1 MPEPIQRLQSG
12 INERQ
17 SELQRVADVL
27 AREAHRFRRRGGVN
41 RVILIAL
48 GAMTATQAGL
58 EQLEL
63 IPKTYLSLVFL
74 ITGVV
79 IAVIAGIEAAFKF
92 ESKGAELTA
101 LAASCHSMV
110 RQTDS
115 AWYRQVGIESDS
127 EKQVTGALQVI
138 ELQQAK
144 LDEVQEKAAT
154 LGVNIAL
161 EVRRTHNKSLQRYGG
176 DDDDDDDDDSRLS
189 RQHRPYAA

>member
-1 MPEPIQRLQSG
+1 MPDPIQKLQSG

-17 SELQRVADVL
+17 AELQRVADVL
-27 AREAHRFRRRGGVN
+27 AREAHRLRRRGGLN

-48 GAMTATQAGL
+48 GAITATQSGL
-58 EQLEL
+58 EQLSL
-63 IPKTYLSLVFL
+63 VPKTYLGLIFLVL
-74 ITGVV
+74 GVL

-115 AWYRQVGIESDS
+115 AWYRQVGIEDDP
-127 EKQVTGALQVI
+127 EKQKQGALQVI

-144 LDEVQEKAAT
+144 LDEAQEKAAA

-161 EVRRTHNKSLQRYGG
+161 EVRRPHNKALRRYGG
-176 DDDDDDDDDSRLS
+176 DDDDDDDQPNREIA
-189 RQHRPYAA
+189 RRPYAA

>member
-1 MPEPIQRLQSG
+1 MPQHIKHLQSG

-27 AREAHRFRRRGGVN
+27 AKEAHRLRRRGGLN

-48 GAMTATQAGL
+48 GAMSATQAGIEKL
-58 EQLEL
+58 AI
-63 IPKTYLSLVFL
+63 IPETYLSLFFL
-74 ITGVV
+74 AVGVLV
-79 IAVIAGIEAAFKF
+79 AVIAGIEAAFKF

-115 AWYRQVGIESDS
+115 AWYRQVGIEEDG
-127 EKQVTGALQVI
+127 EKQVQGALQVM
-138 ELQQAK
+138 ELQQSK
-144 LDEVQEKAAT
+144 LDEVQEKAAA

-161 EVRRTHNKSLQRYGG
+161 EVRRQHNKALPRSS
-176 DDDDDDDDDSRLS
+176 DDDDDDDDMPDNNGPR
-189 RQHRPYAA
+189 RPYAA

>member
-1 MPEPIQRLQSG
+1 
-12 INERQ
+12 
-17 SELQRVADVL
+17 
-27 AREAHRFRRRGGVN
+27 
-41 RVILIAL
+41 
-48 GAMTATQAGL
+48 
-58 EQLEL
+58 
-63 IPKTYLSLVFL
+63 
-74 ITGVV
+74 
-79 IAVIAGIEAAFKF
+79 
-92 ESKGAELTA
+92 
-101 LAASCHSMV
+101 MV